1 MAFALT
7 GVVFDLPEPGEP
19 QPSELV
25 AELATR
31 GWDADAIV
39 AEVRRCAEAGLPW
52 PHPIEPR
59 LRAGLGWAQLQAALT
74 ATRHLLGVQA
84 LVTRP
89 KSARTRLT
97 ADEVRL
103 MREVP
108 PHHGT

>member
-1 MAFALT
+1 MAYALT
-7 GVVFDLPEPGEP
+7 GVVVDLPEPGEP
-19 QPSELV
+19 QPGELV

-39 AEVRRCAEAGLPW
+39 AEVRRCAEDGLPW
-52 PHPIEPR
+52 PHPIEPG

-89 KSARTRLT
+89 PSARTRLT